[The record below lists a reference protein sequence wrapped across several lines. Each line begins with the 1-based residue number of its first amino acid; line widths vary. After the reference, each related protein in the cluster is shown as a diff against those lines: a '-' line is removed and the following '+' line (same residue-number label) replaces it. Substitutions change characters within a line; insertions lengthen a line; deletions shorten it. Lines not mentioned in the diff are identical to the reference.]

1 MGLFRTQLQIAFKHI
16 GHKMTLYKIEM
27 TLQLNE
33 QSDLEWMFQ
42 AIRELLED
50 GETIQTARY
59 KQIDTESV

>member
-1 MGLFRTQLQIAFKHI
+1 
-16 GHKMTLYKIEM
+16 MTVYKIEM

-33 QSDLEWMFQ
+33 QSDLEWLFQ